1 MRSSIET
8 IFLKKMNKLNIMK
21 MKKTVTLKF
30 KSNGGYNKDTANV
43 PKKGQAPKIHKDTA
57 NITLKI
63 KKK

>member
-1 MRSSIET
+1 
-8 IFLKKMNKLNIMK
+8 